1 MISKLEVAREVHQMV
16 RDSFEMLVSST
27 AIVKENCSSE
37 EYRNYNEVVGR
48 IAKIVMFDI
57 LEPLYKE
64 QPALKPQGWDD

>member
-1 MISKLEVAREVHQMV
+1 MISKFEVALEVHKIV

-27 AIVKENCSSE
+27 AIVRENCSSE
-37 EYRNYNEVVGR
+37 EYQDYNEVVGK

-57 LEPLYKE
+57 LEPLYAE